1 MHSERP
7 CGQPVRKCWTYCYVR
22 AQRWLA
28 FQLLAALAQC
38 HERGVCH
45 GDLKCENVLVSS
57 WDWLFLADF
66 ATHKPT
72 YLPADNPV
80 RRSFHC
86 QRMHAKDGWACMRW

>member
-1 MHSERP
+1 M
-7 CGQPVRKCWTYCYVR
+7 CQPALLMWVPAC

-28 FQLLAALAQC
+28 FQLLTALAQC

-45 GDLKCENVLVSS
+45 GDLKCENVLVTS

-66 ATHKPT
+66 ASHKPT

-80 RRSFHC
+80 RRS
-86 QRMHAKDGWACMRW
+86 GWLPCKF

>member
-1 MHSERP
+1 MCVP
-7 CGQPVRKCWTYCYVR
+7 AR

-28 FQLLAALAQC
+28 FQLLTALAQC

-45 GDLKCENVLVSS
+45 GDLKCENVLVTS

-66 ATHKPT
+66 ASHKPT

-80 RRSFHC
+80 RRT
-86 QRMHAKDGWACMRW
+86 RWLLYVLPKI